1 MSATLIKYYRAS
13 VCERDIQA
21 GVVQYLTLTGWVVV
35 ELSQYQRVTGTIV
48 GMSDVIAWKGYGAST
63 VCLLVECK
71 SPTGRLRRSQEEFFE
86 RIKPLLSPTLWHFVV
101 RSLDDLIDGL
111 TVIEQAN
118 KENIR

>member
-1 MSATLIKYYRAS
+1 MSATLVEYYRDSAA
-13 VCERDIQA
+13 ERDVQRA
-21 GVVQYLTLTGWVVV
+21 VVQYLALTGWCVV
-35 ELSQYQRVTGTIV
+35 ELSQHQRVTGSIV